1 MAARKSKKKLKKS
14 KKKLKKPKK
23 GKLIK
28 QKLEGIPA
36 GSLQILSKDMKELLG
51 KKPGIYAL
59 YNNKKLYYVGM
70 AVNLH
75 SRLKSHLRAKRSRKW
90 NKISIF
96 VITRTQYLKDVELA
110 VVNISKP
117 PGNRQKSKIPNNNYL
132 KKKYNEIVRMYKK
145 QIRSL

>member
-1 MAARKSKKKLKKS
+1 MAAKRKS

-36 GSLQILSKDMKELLG
+36 GSLHILSKDMKELLG

-117 PGNRQKSKIPNNNYL
+117 PGNIQKSKIPNNNYL
-132 KKKYNEIVRMYKK
+132 KKKYNEIVRRHKK

>member
-1 MAARKSKKKLKKS
+1 MATKRKS

-28 QKLEGIPA
+28 QKLEDIPA
-36 GSLQILSKDMKELLG
+36 NSLQILSKDMKELLG
-51 KKPGIYAL
+51 KKSGIYAL

-70 AVNLH
+70 AFNIH

-96 VITRTQYLKDVELA
+96 VIKRTQYLKDVELA

-117 PGNRQKSKIPNNNYL
+117 SGNRQQSKIPKNNYL
-132 KKKYNEIVRMYKK
+132 RKKYKEIVRRYKK
-145 QIRSL
+145 QVRSL

>member
-1 MAARKSKKKLKKS
+1 MAKRKS

-23 GKLIK
+23 GKLISE
-28 QKLEGIPA
+28 KLEGIPA
-36 GSLQILSKDMKELLG
+36 DSLQILSKDMKELLG

-59 YNNKKLYYVGM
+59 YNNKKLFYVGM
-70 AVNLH
+70 AGNLH

-96 VITRTQYLKDVELA
+96 VIKRTQYLKDVELA

-117 PGNRQKSKIPNNNYL
+117 SGNRQQSKIPKNNYL
-132 KKKYNEIVRMYKK
+132 RKKYKEIVQKHRK